1 MNLEAWRKN
10 HKTSYL
16 MSVYDKLDLD
26 IQGVLDLNKD
36 ESDPSLKTMVSD
48 EVAKL
53 EAEKAELVKQMESIT
68 NKDSLD
74 EGDPTALILE
84 IRAGAGGDEASLFA
98 TELSEMYERYA
109 TLKGWTYTLVDK
121 SESTMGGF
129 KDASFE
135 VAGEGAYSDLRF
147 ETGVHRVQRI
157 PATEKQGRVHTS
169 TVSVA
174 IMPIREVSE
183 IQINPND
190 LEITTTR
197 SGGAGGQNVNKVETA
212 VRVLHKPSGIVVRCQ
227 SERSQGRNKEKAML
241 ILAGKL
247 EEIEKERASASDSVK
262 RKEQIGTADRSEKIR
277 TYNFAQDR
285 LTDHRI
291 KENWHNLPK
300 IFQGEIGEI
309 VATLKEKLV
318 PKPLNVD
325 K

>member
-16 MSVYDKLDLD
+16 MATYDKLDSD
-26 IQGVLDLNKD
+26 IQGVLVMNKD
-36 ESDPSLKTMVSD
+36 EADPSLKTMVSD

-53 EAEKAELVKQMESIT
+53 EAEKQEIVKQIETIL
-68 NKDSLD
+68 NKDAESDD
-74 EGDPTALILE
+74 EPVAIILE

-98 TELSEMYERYA
+98 TELAEMYERYA
-109 TLKGWTYTLVDK
+109 VLKGWSFTLVDK

-135 VAGEGAYSDLRF
+135 VAGEGAYSDLRY
-147 ETGVHRVQRI
+147 ETGVHRVQRV
-157 PATEKQGRVHTS
+157 PVTEKQGRVHTS
-169 TVSVA
+169 TASVA
-174 IMPIREVSE
+174 IMPIREVSK

-227 SERSQGRNKEKAML
+227 SERSQGRNKEKAIM

-247 EEIEKERASASDSVK
+247 EEIERERSSASDSEK
-262 RKEQIGTADRSEKIR
+262 RKAQIGTADRSEKIR

-309 VATLKEKLV
+309 VATLKEQLGSST
-318 PKPLNVD
+318 PK
-325 K
+325 